1 MRHRFGGGD
10 EVGEAHPLVGR
21 WQLLIDGCRPDRI
34 ARSEYRALPG
44 LCCRHR
50 RCQDGHASLTLT
62 EAGPEAL
69 AQRDR
74 CVGYVPGHTFFLQ
87 SIWHFG
93 DRWTQNRLT
102 VRT

>member
-34 ARSEYRALPG
+34 ARSEYRALAG

-62 EAGPEAL
+62 EAGPEAF

-74 CVGYVPGHTFFLQ
+74 CCWIRAWPHVF
-87 SIWHFG
+87 
-93 DRWTQNRLT
+93 LT
-102 VRT
+102 VNLAFWRSLDPE